1 MSVRKPK
8 IEKWVLSPHAVQRM
22 VERDISVA
30 ELEKVLTDPGLV
42 LLQGPKFIL
51 AKEFPNRKDNLIA
64 AVVLE
69 KMEKN
74 LWLVITVMI

>member
-22 VERDISVA
+22 VERDISIA
-30 ELEKVLTDPGLV
+30 ELE
-42 LLQGPKFIL
+42 
-51 AKEFPNRKDNLIA
+51 
-64 AVVLE
+64 
-69 KMEKN
+69 MEKN